1 MVEGRAEDDEERPIR
16 QLIWQREKEKLPHRS
31 PLDRA
36 YRPGSVCAVCHVGVG
51 CAVYGCPIYRHV
63 YRTQHTTPLRIG
75 CNV

>member
-16 QLIWQREKEKLPHRS
+16 QLIWQREKEMLPHRS

-51 CAVYGCPIYRHV
+51 CAVWLSDLPSCLPY
-63 YRTQHTTPLRIG
+63 TTHNTP
-75 CNV
+75 